1 MSDWTDGAG
10 RKLAEYPHPST
21 AVDIAVLT
29 YSDGELRVLV
39 VEHSLGDL
47 ALPGTFL
54 RERERAA
61 DAARR
66 ALRDK
71 TRLTGIRFHQIGVF
85 DAPDRDPRGW
95 VISIAHAAALPRK
108 DLPGDAHLVCVRDG
122 KAEQP
127 LAFDHAEMVAAAVA
141 DLRTRYAQRV
151 DPDGLLGD
159 EFTVLELRRLYE
171 VIFGVPL
178 QKDSFRRHV
187 VDALVSTGRM
197 SSPGAG
203 RPAELFRRKDGARL
217 PAQAAVLFT
226 G

>member
-1 MSDWTDGAG
+1 MNEWTDETG
-10 RKLAEYPHPST
+10 RTLADYPHPSA
-21 AVDIAVLT
+21 AVDVAVLT
-29 YSDGELRVLV
+29 CSDGELRVLA
-39 VEHSLGDL
+39 VEHGHGLL

-54 RERERAA
+54 RERERLA

-66 ALRDK
+66 VLRDK
-71 TRLTGIRFHQIGVF
+71 TNLTGIRFHQIGAF

-95 VISIAHAAALPRK
+95 VISIAHAAAVPRE
-108 DLPGDAHLVCVRDG
+108 DLPPRALLVGVRDG
-122 KAEQP
+122 KAGQP
-127 LAFDHAEMVAAAVA
+127 LAFDHSEMVAAAVA
-141 DLRTRYAQRV
+141 DLRARYAQRV

-171 VIFGVPL
+171 VVFGLPL

-187 VDALVSTGRM
+187 VDALDSTGRM

-226 G
+226 A